1 VSTNSRAGELCVYKE
16 NSRSRA
22 SACLRDAKLKLV
34 SFRRLGPASAGQ
46 GPVSWR
52 LVGSGASK
60 EVSNTEANVPHH
72 LARNF
77 SIFYVMTTK
86 RLKLRLILMNQ
97 LERRSCLQRKG
108 LTMTEHLWLRCVGFR
123 NRPWGTAWTAKWQYF
138 NPSQYLPGLG
148 CQDNTESAR
157 TSSVMCCRK

>member
-1 VSTNSRAGELCVYKE
+1 VRVHKFTRRRTVRIQGKQAGAA
-16 NSRSRA
+16 A
-22 SACLRDAKLKLV
+22 SACLRDPKVKLV
-34 SFRRLGPASAGQ
+34 SFRRLLRGRAQYLGA
-46 GPVSWR
+46 WFI
-52 LVGSGASK
+52 GSGASK

-138 NPSQYLPGLG
+138 NPSQHLLGLG
-148 CQDNTESAR
+148 CQDNTESVR